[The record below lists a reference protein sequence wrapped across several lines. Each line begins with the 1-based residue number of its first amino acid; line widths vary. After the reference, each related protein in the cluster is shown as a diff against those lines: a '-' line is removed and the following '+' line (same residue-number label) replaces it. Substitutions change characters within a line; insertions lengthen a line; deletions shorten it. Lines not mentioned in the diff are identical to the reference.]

1 VADQEV
7 VVIKRNKALFAVSL
21 SLLVF
26 VVLSSAGSGTQSSDK
41 PQTVTCS
48 FSNPGYSG
56 WCRQNAPVPKDGT
69 PDQVCQGILNCL
81 NDTQC
86 NATYCDA
93 TQLRGGWKLEQVE
106 AK

>member
-1 VADQEV
+1 MNN
-7 VVIKRNKALFAVSL
+7 RNRMLLALTLV
-21 SLLVF
+21 LLVF
-26 VVLSSAGSGTQSSDK
+26 VVFSSTGSGTQSSDK

-56 WCRQNAPVPKDGT
+56 WCKQNAPVPKDGT

-93 TQLRGGWKLEQVE
+93 TQIRGGWRLEKVE
-106 AK
+106 TK